1 MARNS
6 KLGKAFVT
14 FEDIN
19 HARTVMED
27 HDSNFIER
35 CLALKKRAGESK
47 LAMKPHR
54 WNVWF
59 APRPVDIIW
68 ENISDRHWK
77 TLKIFIVNLIIFL
90 IALITSSPYYVIK
103 QLTNHDIDNTNTN
116 SSEGKRIPTKLPI
129 MLTDIL
135 PTFLLVLDTLFF
147 LPVII
152 YYAVSQVGHWTR
164 SGQSHA
170 IMIKTF
176 LFLFLMVIVLPI
188 INSSPVL
195 MLFKIIF
202 KGKRMNWESIFSL
215 EVNALFVNYVITA
228 ALIGTGLE
236 LMRFGDISYYLLQVC
251 LSRSKADT
259 PAIRKASRYEF
270 RFGDQYARMML
281 LFAMVVMFSLSCPL
295 ITPFGLLYFILK
307 YMVDKHNLTFV
318 YAPTKVNHKL
328 HATAIKM
335 VIVSVALLQ
344 VFTLTFNFVKSQN
357 PFNLTMMNWRTRVCL
372 ILLVLTINV
381 CSAQIWSHLCRK
393 IAPIKYQEVMLLN
406 NKNDGHDNIYLP
418 SVLIDNEANTRPSR
432 SPQQV

>member
-6 KLGKAFVT
+6 KLGMAFVT

-27 HDSNFIER
+27 HDRNFIER
-35 CLALKKRAGESK
+35 CLALNKRAGESK
-47 LAMKPHR
+47 LAMKPHS
-54 WNVWF
+54 WKVWF
-59 APRPVDIIW
+59 ATQPDDIIW
-68 ENISDRHWK
+68 ENLSNRHWQA
-77 TLKIFIVNLIIFL
+77 LKKFTANLLIFIIAFFL
-90 IALITSSPYYVIK
+90 TTPQYLVK
-103 QLTNHDIDNTNTN
+103 QLEPFLENL
-116 SSEGKRIPTKLPI
+116 KLPV

-135 PTFLLVLDTLFF
+135 PSLLLILFSWL

-152 YYAVSQVGHWTR
+152 YYVDFYVGHWTR
-164 SGQSHA
+164 SGQNHA

-176 LFLFLMVIVLPI
+176 FFLILMVIALPTFSFTTTKVL
-188 INSSPVL
+188 L
-195 MLFKIIF
+195 EFLFKD
-202 KGKRMNWESIFSL
+202 KRLNWECMFGP
-215 EVNALFVNYVITA
+215 EVDAFFVNYVITA
-228 ALIGTGLE
+228 ALTWTGLE
-236 LMRFGDISYYLLQVC
+236 LVRFGEISYYLLQVC

-307 YMVDKHNLTFV
+307 YMVDKHNLAFV
-318 YAPTKVNHKL
+318 YAPSKVHHKL

-335 VIVSVALLQ
+335 MIVSVALLQ
-344 VFTLTFNFVKSQN
+344 VLTLIFNFVMCQDFFDLS
-357 PFNLTMMNWRTRVCL
+357 MMGWKTYSCL
-372 ILLVLTINV
+372 SLLVITINI
-381 CSAQIWSHLCRK
+381 CSAQIWSRTCRK
-393 IAPIKYQEVMLLN
+393 IAPIKHQGGMLIQ

-418 SVLIDNEANTRPSR
+418 SVLINNEANTRPSR

>member
-6 KLGKAFVT
+6 KLGMAFVT

-27 HDSNFIER
+27 HDRNFIER
-35 CLALKKRAGESK
+35 CLALNKRAGESK

-59 APRPVDIIW
+59 ATRPDDIIW
-68 ENISDRHWK
+68 ENLSNRHWQ
-77 TLKIFIVNLIIFL
+77 TLKKFTANLLIFIIAFFL
-90 IALITSSPYYVIK
+90 TTPQYLVK
-103 QLTNHDIDNTNTN
+103 QLEPFLENL
-116 SSEGKRIPTKLPI
+116 KLPV

-135 PTFLLVLDTLFF
+135 PSLLLILFSWL

-152 YYAVSQVGHWTR
+152 YYVDFYVGHWTR
-164 SGQSHA
+164 SGQNHA

-176 LFLFLMVIVLPI
+176 LYLVLMVIALPTFTFTTTK
-188 INSSPVL
+188 V
-195 MLFKIIF
+195 FF
-202 KGKRMNWESIFSL
+202 EYVFRDKGLNWECLFGP
-215 EVNALFVNYVITA
+215 EVDAFFVNYVITA
-228 ALIGTGLE
+228 ALTWTGLE
-236 LMRFGDISYYLLQVC
+236 LVRFGEISYYLLQVC

-281 LFAMVVMFSLSCPL
+281 IFAMVVMFSLSCPL

-307 YMVDKHNLTFV
+307 YMVDKHNLAFV
-318 YAPTKVNHKL
+318 YAPSKVNHKM

-357 PFNLTMMNWRTRVCL
+357 PFNLTMMDWRTRVCL
-372 ILLVLTINV
+372 ILLVVTINV
-381 CSAQIWSHLCRK
+381 CSAQIWSHTCRK
-393 IAPIKYQEVMLLN
+393 IAPIKYQDVMLLQ

-418 SVLIDNEANTRPSR
+418 SVLIDNEANTSQPSH